1 MKVREESELDL
12 PVRVLSHLG
21 PRGEEEAAEDP
32 LAKLQSEEG
41 QDELPAELGL
51 LPQGVD
57 DPLLDDDDVEV
68 EESLHRED
76 REAPLGGDLIMGS
89 PPGYKHIAK
98 LFHSKREEEGRGGGE
113 TRHRVASFA
122 TEG

>member
-1 MKVREESELDL
+1 MPPEAQGVKVREESELDL

-21 PRGEEEAAEDP
+21 PRGEKEAAEDP

-76 REAPLGGDLIMGS
+76 REAPQDDELHLGGF
-89 PPGYKHIAK
+89 PGPNSIEHFW
-98 LFHSKREEEGRGGGE
+98 LEFWLERPL
-113 TRHRVASFA
+113 
-122 TEG
+122 